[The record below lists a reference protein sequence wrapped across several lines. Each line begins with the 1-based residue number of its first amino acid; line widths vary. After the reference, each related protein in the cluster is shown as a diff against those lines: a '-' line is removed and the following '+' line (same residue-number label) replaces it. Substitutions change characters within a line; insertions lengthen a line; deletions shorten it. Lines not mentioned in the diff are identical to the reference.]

1 MNKGNLAENGDVG
14 TICCPFANGA
24 CRLVRCPWI
33 HESTVQACNNIG
45 AFEEIS
51 RLLMQDG
58 FIVEGLSIRCGTCGT
73 LNGHGNVPK
82 TGETCPKRFSMLQ
95 INRFNTP

>member
-1 MNKGNLAENGDVG
+1 MNQGNLAENGDVG
-14 TICCPFANGA
+14 AIYCPFANGA

-73 LNGHGNVPK
+73 LNGHGNVPE
-82 TGETCPKRFSMLQ
+82 TGEICPKRFCSLR
-95 INRFNTP
+95 INILTDP